1 MRSYNLVKFE
11 LFSVA
16 GNTHKKN
23 KQTMKVKTEMTR
35 IPHKKGNRF
44 KTLIM
49 WRGTGFRTFDL
60 HDEIYVQIPL

>member
-1 MRSYNLVKFE
+1 MRSYNLVKCE
-11 LFSVA
+11 LISVTE
-16 GNTHKKN
+16 NTKKK

-49 WRGTGFRTFDL
+49 W
-60 HDEIYVQIPL
+60 

>member
-16 GNTHKKN
+16 GNTHKKK

-49 WRGTGFRTFDL
+49 
-60 HDEIYVQIPL
+60 